1 MSENVND
8 NNLNEDQA
16 TSDSR
21 ESEDPQNI
29 NLMEHALLLVV
40 VLAIALIG
48 NFVGP
53 DISILAAIPGMLI
66 LYVITLVGLVITKY
80 APFYLPSIAWI
91 SLIAILTTM
100 PWIPVSEWLVARL
113 ENVDFLAL
121 ATPVLAYAG
130 LAITRNE
137 VSTFRESGWK
147 IVLVALFVF
156 IGTYVGSA
164 AIAQLV
170 LTIQGQI

>member
-8 NNLNEDQA
+8 NLDQDQ
-16 TSDSR
+16 TSGDSR
-21 ESEDPQNI
+21 ESGDPQNI
-29 NLMEHALLLVV
+29 SLTEHALLLVV
-40 VLAIALIG
+40 VLSIALIG

-66 LYVITLVGLVITKY
+66 LYVITMIGLVITKY

-91 SLIAILTTM
+91 SLIAILATM
-100 PWIPVSEWLVARL
+100 PWIPGSEWLVARL

-137 VSTFRESGWK
+137 VSTFRQSGWK

-164 AIAQLV
+164 AIAHLV

>member
-8 NNLNEDQA
+8 NPNQGQA
-16 TSDSR
+16 AADGS
-21 ESEDPQNI
+21 ESGDPQDI
-29 NLMEHALLLVV
+29 NLTEHALLVVV

-66 LYVITLVGLVITKY
+66 LYVITMIGLIITKY

-91 SLIAILTTM
+91 SLVAILATL
-100 PWIPVSEWLVARL
+100 PWIPGSEWLVARL

-137 VSTFRESGWK
+137 VSTFRQSGWK
-147 IVLVALFVF
+147 IVIVALFVF
-156 IGTYVGSA
+156 VGTYVGSA
-164 AIAQLV
+164 AIAHVV
-170 LTIQGQI
+170 LTLQGQT